1 MLILFKIMIIFN
13 NTSADF
19 VLILV
24 ENDHNFEQNEDRAT
38 VILKWTDFNINIFS
52 NFSSYKSFSRS
63 LGQLF
68 LTLGLKQFLKQNA
81 LSNSWI

>member
-1 MLILFKIMIIFN
+1 MIIFN

-38 VILKWTDFNINIFS
+38 VILNE
-52 NFSSYKSFSRS
+52 
-63 LGQLF
+63 Q
-68 LTLGLKQFLKQNA
+68 TLVA
-81 LSNSWI
+81 LAWIPHG